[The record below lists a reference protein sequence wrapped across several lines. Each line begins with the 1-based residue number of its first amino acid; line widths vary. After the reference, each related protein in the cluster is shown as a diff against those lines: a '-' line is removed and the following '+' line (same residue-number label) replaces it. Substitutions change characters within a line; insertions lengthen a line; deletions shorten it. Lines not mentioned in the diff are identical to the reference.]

1 MEEISIVG
9 LTYLVTKP
17 TTKEGPYRFIV
28 PIEVSLTTQEEYLS
42 ILGSED
48 FYDKKIIPKA
58 VQLAKLHQ
66 NNQEFFILEEVGNLF
81 LSEDIV
87 SYKILTEEGTGFVF
101 WHKLKH
107 FFLSCRHFQ
116 GFYHIRSTMD
126 DSSFCSVVSTLLK
139 ESINTYGV
147 APMF

>member
-9 LTYLVTKP
+9 LTYPVTKP

-42 ILGSED
+42 VLGSED
-48 FYDKKIIPKA
+48 FYDKKITPKILP
-58 VQLAKLHQ
+58 LAKLNI
-66 NNQEFFILEEVGNLF
+66 NNREFFILEEVGNLF

-101 WHKLKH
+101 WHKIKH
-107 FFLSCRHFQ
+107 FFLSCRLFE
-116 GFYHIRSTMD
+116 GFYHMRTTMD
-126 DSSFCSVVSTLLK
+126 DSSFCSAVNTLLQ